1 MNNHLIEQQEEKEK
15 LYEIVCNFSGE
26 DIREYTRRHE
36 VVSARVVFSK
46 ILLDENHRERNIAK
60 FLGVDRSSIYHYKK
74 IFENIINSDKVA
86 KELYKKSK
94 RYFYKNITFNEEKT
108 NDFDKSEIMNELIE
122 TRKKYID
129 ILNKYNDMH
138 SIGSNSDIDTERF
151 YDTFKAI
158 TLNVKK
164 GREELLAKKIYNTI
178 NTVNSSLI
186 Y

>member
-1 MNNHLIEQQEEKEK
+1 MNNYLIEQQEEKEK

-74 IFENIINSDKVA
+74 IFENIINSDKVS

-94 RYFYKNITFNEEKT
+94 RYFYKNITFNTEAL
-108 NDFDKSEIMNELIE
+108 NDSELLDELE
-122 TRKKYID
+122 DLNKKYRRL
-129 ILNKYNDMH
+129 LNEYELLK
-138 SIGSNSDIDTERF
+138 NSVDKDIDTDRF

-158 TLNVKK
+158 SDNVKK
-164 GREELLAKKIYNTI
+164 GREELLSKKIYNTI
-178 NTVNSSLI
+178 NTVNSSLT

>member
-1 MNNHLIEQQEEKEK
+1 MNNHLLEQQEEKEK

-94 RYFYKNITFNEEKT
+94 RYFYKNITFNAKAV
-108 NDFDKSEIMNELIE
+108 NDLELLDELENLNKKYRRLMNEYELL
-122 TRKKYID
+122 K
-129 ILNKYNDMH
+129 
-138 SIGSNSDIDTERF
+138 NSGDKDIDTDRF

-158 TLNVKK
+158 SDNVKK
-164 GREELLAKKIYNTI
+164 GREELLSKKIYNTI
-178 NTVNSSLI
+178 NTVNSSLT